1 MILAMLTCNYLG
13 RFAPSPTGA
22 LHAGSL
28 ATALGSWLHARGH
41 HGKWLL
47 RIEDL
52 DLPRCVPGSDKI
64 IISQLAACGLHWD
77 GEIVYQSQRTHLY
90 QEALDQ
96 LIQQQMAFACRC
108 TRKQI
113 ENAWAALGKKKQ
125 KHEELIYP
133 GTCRDRHD
141 VAEPCAWRLK
151 VRDEDLRQ
159 SVGDFV
165 LKRADGIFTYQL
177 AVVVDDALQG
187 ITHIVRGAD
196 LLDNTP
202 RQIYLQEQ
210 LAYSRPQYLHL
221 PLVLNEQHEKLSKQ
235 TQAPAIA
242 TDSSEK
248 ALNAL
253 RAAGQHLG
261 LTNPQLFENK
271 PWSISLWLDNATQDY
286 MKISGSSCYFNRV
299 N

>member
-1 MILAMLTCNYLG
+1 MLTCNYLG

-41 HGKWLL
+41 QGKWLL

-52 DLPRCVPGSDKI
+52 DLPRCMPGSDKI

-77 GEIVYQSQRTHLY
+77 GEIVYQSKRTDLY
-90 QEALDQ
+90 QAALDQ
-96 LIQQQMAFACRC
+96 LIQQQLAFACRC

-113 ENAWAALGKKKQ
+113 EDAWLALGKKKQ

-133 GTCRDRHD
+133 GTCRDRQD
-141 VAEPCAWRLK
+141 IVEPCAWRLTVK
-151 VRDEDLRQ
+151 DEELRQ

-177 AVVVDDALQG
+177 AVVVDDAIPG

-210 LAYSRPQYLHL
+210 LAYPRPQYLHL
-221 PLVLNEQHEKLSKQ
+221 PLVRSEQHEKLSKQ
-235 TQAPAIA
+235 TQAPAVA
-242 TDSSEK
+242 TDSSEN

-261 LTNPQLFENK
+261 LTNPELFKSND
-271 PWSISLWLDNATQDY
+271 WSISQWLENATQDY
-286 MKISGSSCYFNRV
+286 MKHLG
-299 N
+299 

>member
-41 HGKWLL
+41 QGKWLL

-52 DLPRCVPGSDKI
+52 DLPRCMPGSDKI

-77 GEIVYQSQRTHLY
+77 GEIVYQSKRTDLY
-90 QEALDQ
+90 QAALDQ
-96 LIQQQMAFACRC
+96 LIERQSAFACRC

-113 ENAWAALGKKKQ
+113 EDAWLALGKKKQ

-133 GTCRDRHD
+133 GTCRDRQD
-141 VAEPCAWRLK
+141 IAEPCAWRLI
-151 VRDEDLRQ
+151 VRDEELRE

-210 LAYSRPQYLHL
+210 LAYPTPQYLHL

-235 TQAPAIA
+235 TQAPAVA
-242 TDSSEK
+242 TDSSEN

-261 LTNPQLFENK
+261 LTNPELFKSND
-271 PWSISLWLDNATQDY
+271 WSISQWLENATQDY
-286 MKISGSSCYFNRV
+286 MKHLG
-299 N
+299 

>member
-1 MILAMLTCNYLG
+1 MLTCNYLG

-28 ATALGSWLHARGH
+28 ATALGSWLDARAH
-41 HGKWLL
+41 QGKWLL

-52 DLPRCVPGSDKI
+52 DLPRCMPGSDKI

-77 GEIVYQSQRTHLY
+77 GEIVYQSKRTHLY
-90 QEALDQ
+90 QAALDQ
-96 LIQQQMAFACRC
+96 LIQQQLAFACRC

-113 ENAWAALGKKKQ
+113 EDAWLALGKKKQ

-133 GTCRDRHD
+133 GTCRDRQD
-141 VAEPCAWRLK
+141 IVEPCAWRLTVK
-151 VRDEDLRQ
+151 DEELRQ

-210 LAYSRPQYLHL
+210 LAYPRPQYLHL

-235 TQAPAIA
+235 TQAPAVA
-242 TDSSEK
+242 TDSSEN

-261 LTNPQLFENK
+261 LSNPELFKNK
-271 PWSISLWLDNATQDY
+271 DWSISQWLENATQDY
-286 MKISGSSCYFNRV
+286 MKHLG
-299 N
+299 